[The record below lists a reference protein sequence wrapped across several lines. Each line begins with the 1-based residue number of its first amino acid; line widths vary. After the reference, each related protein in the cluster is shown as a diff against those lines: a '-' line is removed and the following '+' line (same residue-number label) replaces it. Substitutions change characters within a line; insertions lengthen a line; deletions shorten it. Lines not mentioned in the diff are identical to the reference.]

1 MPAAAPSN
9 MTVYARY
16 AILGGNEENKVEPI
30 EIEKWEPHPE
40 KPGYLKYTGN
50 RTIGE
55 IFTDLRKR
63 LKEEGLLPDE
73 YFDVFLGVDKNA
85 SFPVYAW
92 IACYPVTGSNEGHY
106 IHINAMAP
114 REIGRET
121 LIESKLIYLGKTFQ
135 GLEFAS
141 KVAAACAKHLGA

>member
-1 MPAAAPSN
+1 MACPSN
-9 MTVYARY
+9 MKMYARY

-30 EIEKWEPHPE
+30 EIQKWVPHPE

-50 RTIGE
+50 RTINE

-63 LKEEGLLPDE
+63 LEEEGLLPDE
-73 YFDVFLGVDKNA
+73 YFHVFLDVDENA
-85 SFPVYAW
+85 LFPEYRW
-92 IACYPVTGSNEGHY
+92 IACYPVTGGSEGHY
-106 IHINAMAP
+106 IHIDALVP
-114 REIGRET
+114 REIDRET

-141 KVAAACAKHLGA
+141 KVAAACAKYLGS